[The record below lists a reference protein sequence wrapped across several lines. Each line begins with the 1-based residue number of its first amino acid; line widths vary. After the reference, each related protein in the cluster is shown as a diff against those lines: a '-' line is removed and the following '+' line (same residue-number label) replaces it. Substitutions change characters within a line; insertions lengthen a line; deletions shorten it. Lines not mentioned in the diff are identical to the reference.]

1 MKILFIILNI
11 LLIHLIIADDPM
23 NYIIDNIYL
32 GDINAAADEAYLK
45 EHNITTVVNCAIS
58 CKSNYTDIK
67 FIELRLYD
75 DKSQILFPKL
85 EVAYNFIKKNS
96 KKNANILVHCK
107 CGISRSTSLV
117 VFYLMKERGW
127 DYDRAIDYIRERRP
141 IVQPNPGFEEQLR
154 NYYDKYINK

>member
-1 MKILFIILNI
+1 
-11 LLIHLIIADDPM
+11 M

-117 VFYLMKERGW
+117 VFYLMKEKGW
-127 DYDRAIDYIRERRP
+127 DYDRAMDYIKERRP
-141 IVQPNPGFEEQLR
+141 SALPQAAFQQQLR
-154 NYYDKYINK
+154 NYYDKYIKK